1 VTHRQLVWRSAS
13 APCSQHAS
21 PFCATMTPAMA
32 FAAPFTTV
40 TAITHLL
47 GAGSGGW
54 VASPPTSLHTS
65 RSLQRAGGPALTLR
79 RCTPSATAATPPP
92 AVFDKALVT
101 MPSADGMRARP
112 LSTVAVWSLATGLLW
127 YGFYKFL
134 TEEELVTTTGE
145 GPGAFLSLAP
155 FVVGITG
162 PGWLPLVGLGNGIEG
177 VVGGEALAAGAALL
191 GLAWIVGAQLRLYT
205 AVNGVLRSAD
215 APASMTWWW
224 ALVPGFNIVGGIR
237 LIHFTAVAAVLV
249 AAAAEGGGGEAAAAA
264 GVATLEDDVLVRRFP
279 WIGVPK
285 VGALELLTTPSL
297 WVKF

>member
-1 VTHRQLVWRSAS
+1 M
-13 APCSQHAS
+13 AP
-21 PFCATMTPAMA
+21 ATA

-40 TAITHLL
+40 TAATRLL
-47 GAGSGGW
+47 GAGHCGW
-54 VASPPTSLHTS
+54 AASPTTSLRAS
-65 RSLQRAGGPALTLR
+65 RSLRRAGGPARTLLR
-79 RCTPSATAATPPP
+79 RTPSATAATPPP

-205 AVNGVLRSAD
+205 AVNGVLRSAG

-224 ALVPGFNIVGGIR
+224 ALVPGYNIVGGIR

-264 GVATLEDDVLVRRFP
+264 GVAALEDDALVRRFP